1 MFLDPKLAGRW
12 QDLLDRLDETDAVS
26 RWGNTQPS
34 MADLTDTNS
43 LLAAWSDTS
52 RTNSVLL
59 GLVHLAAADG
69 HCDDDALLLLL
80 HLLSGLVYRL
90 VGQLSDLS
98 PDITAMVITELT
110 RQILGYRWRTRR
122 GSVVANLRLETRR
135 ALLADLRPSDR
146 YHPERVERVTGDGV
160 LPERSEAGGESGVD
174 VVDLLLWAADRG
186 VPAADLALLIATERA
201 RDEGIPASDEVVA
214 ASRGITRRTLYRRR
228 HRTLSALR
236 ELAPEYLRA
245 TG

>member
-1 MFLDPKLAGRW
+1 L
-12 QDLLDRLDETDAVS
+12 
-26 RWGNTQPS
+26 
-34 MADLTDTNS
+34 ADLSDVDGLLRAWTNP
-43 LLAAWSDTS
+43 A
-52 RTNSVLL
+52 RTNAVLL
-59 GLVHLAAADG
+59 GLVRLAAADRD
-69 HCDDDALLLLL
+69 CDEAALLLLL

-90 VGQLSDLS
+90 IGQLGDLS
-98 PDITAMVITELT
+98 PDITHLVLAELT
-110 RQILGYRWRTRR
+110 VQIRSYRWRTRH

-146 YHPERVERVTGDGV
+146 YHPERVERVTWDGV

-214 ASRGITRRTLYRRR
+214 AGHGMTRRTLYRRR
-228 HRTLSALR
+228 SRTLSALR

>member
-12 QDLLDRLDETDAVS
+12 PDLLDRLDETDAVS
-26 RWGNTQPS
+26 RWSNTQPS

-52 RTNSVLL
+52 RTNAVLL

-80 HLLSGLVYRL
+80 HLLSRLVYRL

-110 RQILGYRWRTRR
+110 RQIRGYRWRTRR

-135 ALLADLRPSDR
+135 AVLADLRPSDR
-146 YHPERVERVTGDGV
+146 YHPERVERVTWDGV

-201 RDEGIPASDEVVA
+201 RDEGIPASDEAVA
-214 ASRGITRRTLYRRR
+214 AGHGITRRTLYRRR
-228 HRTLSALR
+228 SRTLSALR